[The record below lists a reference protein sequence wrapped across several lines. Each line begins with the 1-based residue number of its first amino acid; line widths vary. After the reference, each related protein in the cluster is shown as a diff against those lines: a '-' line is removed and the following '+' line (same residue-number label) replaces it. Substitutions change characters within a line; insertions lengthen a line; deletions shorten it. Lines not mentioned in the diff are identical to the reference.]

1 MFIIYHH
8 AGSRRAGI
16 VNQTQVL
23 LANDSTTVL
32 PNTVQQ
38 HNILQPLNANT
49 VESTRL

>member
-23 LANDSTTVL
+23 LANDSTT